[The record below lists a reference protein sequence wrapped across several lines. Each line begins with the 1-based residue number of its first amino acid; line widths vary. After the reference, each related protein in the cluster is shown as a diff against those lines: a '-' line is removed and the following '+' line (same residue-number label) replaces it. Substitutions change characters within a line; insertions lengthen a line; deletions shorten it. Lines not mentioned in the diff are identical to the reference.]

1 MTQIKNGHNKL
12 YVLTLPIAVSELH
25 VPSDIED
32 TVDNRHHQWWSN
44 GEMKNTTTKAM
55 EIRVWATSPEQ
66 AIDNLSVQL
75 HKLSNSR

>member
-25 VPSDIED
+25 VPGDVKDPED
-32 TVDNRHHQWWSN
+32 NLYNQWWSN

-66 AIDNLSVQL
+66 AIDKVATQL
-75 HKLSNSR
+75 HKLSNVS